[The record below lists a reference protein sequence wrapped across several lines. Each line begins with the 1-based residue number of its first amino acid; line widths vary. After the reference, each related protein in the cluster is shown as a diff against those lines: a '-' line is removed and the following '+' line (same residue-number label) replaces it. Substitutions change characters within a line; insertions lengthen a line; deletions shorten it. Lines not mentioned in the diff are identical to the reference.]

1 MTILTDLADEFET
14 YPRDFL
20 DVQIIQVDPPG
31 VVINPLETVLF
42 RIQVANSGPLDANQL
57 SLLVEGLNG
66 TLVRSNGVNSP
77 WLSSFTI
84 SGAFFGD
91 VLAHSATTPKV
102 SPGDKFA
109 FQPSTSSSTVR
120 DLVRVSVAGWE
131 TDLVHMTSGH
141 TRADTEAKDVYAS
154 TVSPA

>member
-1 MTILTDLADEFET
+1 MTILTDLADELET

-20 DVQIIQVDPPG
+20 DVQIVQVDPPG
-31 VVINPLETVLF
+31 NALNAGENARF
-42 RIQVANSGPLDANQL
+42 RIQVANSGPVDANQL

-66 TLVRSNGVNSP
+66 TLVASNGVNRD
-77 WLSSFTI
+77 LQDAFTI

-91 VLAHSATTPKV
+91 VPAHSATTPRV
-102 SPGDKFA
+102 SPGDPFEFRA
-109 FQPSTSSSTVR
+109 STSSTTVR

-131 TDLVHMTSGH
+131 TTFNHLTSGH
-141 TRADTEAKDVYAS
+141 TREDAEANDVYSS

>member
-1 MTILTDLADEFET
+1 MTILTDLAEAFET

-20 DVQIIQVDPPG
+20 DVQIVQVDPPG
-31 VVINPLETVLF
+31 AVINAGEEVLF

-66 TLVRSNGVNSP
+66 TLVRSNGVNP
-77 WLSSFTI
+77 QFQSSFTI

-91 VLAHSATTPKV
+91 VPAHSATTPRV
-102 SPGDKFA
+102 SAGDKFA
-109 FQPSTSSSTVR
+109 FRPSTSSTSPR
-120 DLVRVSVAGWE
+120 DLVRVSVAGY
-131 TDLVHMTSGH
+131 DSNLDHMTIGH
-141 TRADTEAKDVYAS
+141 SRADAEANDVYTS

>member
-20 DVQIIQVDPPG
+20 DVQIVQVDPPG
-31 VVINPLETVLF
+31 AVINTLEEVLF

-66 TLVRSNGVNSP
+66 TLVRSNGLNSP
-77 WLSSFTI
+77 WQSSFTI

-91 VLAHSATTPKV
+91 VPAHSAVTPRV

-109 FQPSTSSSTVR
+109 FRPSTSSTTVR
-120 DLVRVSVAGWE
+120 DLVRVSVAGYD
-131 TDLVHMTSGH
+131 TDLLHMTVAH
-141 TRADTEAKDVYAS
+141 TRADAEANDVYAS